1 MGLLPNSSAEI
12 TPHQRV
18 DGATVYKDF
27 TKSVKESGGS
37 DRAIPRAVQAETQ
50 ELFDCNVNELY
61 EETGGKVGD
70 RTSLPTE
77 AQKAYM
83 VNETLSKHVL
93 DHEVKG
99 TQTGNQKQKDETI
112 VEVVKEVAK
121 ETRKWFPW

>member
-1 MGLLPNSSAEI
+1 LGLLPNSSAEI

-27 TKSVKESGGS
+27 TKSVKEAGGS

-50 ELFDCNVNELY
+50 ELFACNVNELY

-70 RTSLPTE
+70 RASLPTE

-83 VNETLSKHVL
+83 VNETLSKYVL
-93 DHEVKG
+93 DKG
-99 TQTGNQKQKDETI
+99 TQTGNQKQTDETI
-112 VEVVKEVAK
+112 VEVVKEVAR